1 MIPPTIERWEH
12 VVKSRDL
19 DLLDQLLA
27 DDVVFESPVVHT
39 PQVGRAIT
47 RAYLSA
53 ALQVLNSPE
62 FRYIRRW
69 LGEQSAV
76 LEFETRLAGLTIN
89 GVDIIN
95 LEFRRPN
102 QPLQGDDPTAEG
114 DQRRAPGDGPAARRQ
129 RPKELRARRRP
140 FRECPLLAQSGHGL
154 VHRTCPLSG
163 VKRTYCVVTLDHGP
177 MVLKRRINQAEM
189 SSPFAQREGD

>member
-1 MIPPTIERWEH
+1 MIPPAIERWENI
-12 VVKSRDL
+12 VKSRDF

-47 RAYLSA
+47 RAYLAA
-53 ALQVLNSPE
+53 ALQVLDSSE

-76 LEFETRLAGLTIN
+76 LEFETRLDGLTIN

-95 LEFRRPN
+95 WNSE
-102 QPLQGDDPTAEG
+102 D
-114 DQRRAPGDGPAARRQ
+114 
-129 RPKELRARRRP
+129 
-140 FRECPLLAQSGHGL
+140 
-154 VHRTCPLSG
+154 
-163 VKRTYCVVTLDHGP
+163 
-177 MVLKRRINQAEM
+177 RINRFKVMIRPLKAISAVHQAM
-189 SSPFAQREGD
+189 GQRLAASGPKS

>member
-47 RAYLSA
+47 RAYLTA
-53 ALQVLNSPE
+53 ALQVLNSHE

-95 LEFRRPN
+95 WNSE
-102 QPLQGDDPTAEG
+102 D
-114 DQRRAPGDGPAARRQ
+114 
-129 RPKELRARRRP
+129 
-140 FRECPLLAQSGHGL
+140 
-154 VHRTCPLSG
+154 
-163 VKRTYCVVTLDHGP
+163 
-177 MVLKRRINQAEM
+177 RINRFKVMIRPLKAINAVHQAM
-189 SSPFAQREGD
+189 GQQLAASGPKS

>member
-39 PQVGRAIT
+39 PQVGRAIA
-47 RAYLSA
+47 RAYLTA

-95 LEFRRPN
+95 WNSE
-102 QPLQGDDPTAEG
+102 D
-114 DQRRAPGDGPAARRQ
+114 
-129 RPKELRARRRP
+129 
-140 FRECPLLAQSGHGL
+140 
-154 VHRTCPLSG
+154 
-163 VKRTYCVVTLDHGP
+163 
-177 MVLKRRINQAEM
+177 RINHFKVMIRPLKAINAVHQAM
-189 SSPFAQREGD
+189 GQQLAASGPKS

>member
-1 MIPPTIERWEH
+1 MIPPAIERWENI
-12 VVKSRDL
+12 VKSRDL

-47 RAYLSA
+47 RAYLAA
-53 ALQVLNSPE
+53 ALQVLDSSE

-76 LEFETRLAGLTIN
+76 LEFETRLDGLTIN

-95 LEFRRPN
+95 WNSE
-102 QPLQGDDPTAEG
+102 D
-114 DQRRAPGDGPAARRQ
+114 
-129 RPKELRARRRP
+129 
-140 FRECPLLAQSGHGL
+140 
-154 VHRTCPLSG
+154 
-163 VKRTYCVVTLDHGP
+163 
-177 MVLKRRINQAEM
+177 RINRFKVMIRPLKAISAVHQAM
-189 SSPFAQREGD
+189 GQRLAASGPKS

>member
-27 DDVVFESPVVHT
+27 DDVVFESPVGHT

-47 RAYLSA
+47 RAYLAA

-69 LGEQSAV
+69 FGEQSAV

-95 LEFRRPN
+95 WNSE
-102 QPLQGDDPTAEG
+102 D
-114 DQRRAPGDGPAARRQ
+114 
-129 RPKELRARRRP
+129 
-140 FRECPLLAQSGHGL
+140 
-154 VHRTCPLSG
+154 
-163 VKRTYCVVTLDHGP
+163 
-177 MVLKRRINQAEM
+177 RINRFKVMIRPLKAINAVHQAM
-189 SSPFAQREGD
+189 GQQLAASGPKS

>member
-1 MIPPTIERWEH
+1 MTPPAIERWEQ

-47 RAYLSA
+47 RAYLVA

-62 FRYIRRW
+62 FRYVGRW

-76 LEFETRLAGLTIN
+76 LEFQTLLTGLTIN
-89 GVDIIN
+89 GVDIISWN
-95 LEFRRPN
+95 SEDRINRFKVMIRP
-102 QPLQGDDPTAEG
+102 
-114 DQRRAPGDGPAARRQ
+114 
-129 RPKELRARRRP
+129 LRAINAVHQAMGQQ
-140 FRECPLLAQSGHGL
+140 LA
-154 VHRTCPLSG
+154 
-163 VKRTYCVVTLDHGP
+163 
-177 MVLKRRINQAEM
+177 A
-189 SSPFAQREGD
+189 SSPKS

>member
-1 MIPPTIERWEH
+1 MSAFDPKRTLVGYAQTPLAIERWEH
-12 VVKSRDL
+12 VVKCRHL

-47 RAYLSA
+47 TAYFVA

-62 FRYIRRW
+62 FRYVDRW

-89 GVDIIN
+89 GVDIISWN
-95 LEFRRPN
+95 SE
-102 QPLQGDDPTAEG
+102 D
-114 DQRRAPGDGPAARRQ
+114 
-129 RPKELRARRRP
+129 
-140 FRECPLLAQSGHGL
+140 
-154 VHRTCPLSG
+154 
-163 VKRTYCVVTLDHGP
+163 
-177 MVLKRRINQAEM
+177 RINRFKVMIRPLKAINAVHQAM
-189 SSPFAQREGD
+189 GQQLAAGAPKR

>member
-1 MIPPTIERWEH
+1 MTPPAIERWEY

-47 RAYLSA
+47 RAYLVA

-62 FRYIRRW
+62 CRYVGRW

-76 LEFETRLAGLTIN
+76 LEFQTLLTGLTIN
-89 GVDIIN
+89 GVDIISWN
-95 LEFRRPN
+95 SEDRINRFKVMIRP
-102 QPLQGDDPTAEG
+102 
-114 DQRRAPGDGPAARRQ
+114 
-129 RPKELRARRRP
+129 LRAINAVHQAMGQQ
-140 FRECPLLAQSGHGL
+140 LAASG
-154 VHRTCPLSG
+154 PKS
-163 VKRTYCVVTLDHGP
+163 
-177 MVLKRRINQAEM
+177 
-189 SSPFAQREGD
+189 

>member
-19 DLLDQLLA
+19 DLLDQLLT
-27 DDVVFESPVVHT
+27 DDVVFESPIVHT

-47 RAYLSA
+47 GAYLAA

-62 FRYIRRW
+62 FHYVHRW
-69 LGEQSAV
+69 FGEQSAV

-95 LEFRRPN
+95 WNSE
-102 QPLQGDDPTAEG
+102 E
-114 DQRRAPGDGPAARRQ
+114 
-129 RPKELRARRRP
+129 
-140 FRECPLLAQSGHGL
+140 
-154 VHRTCPLSG
+154 
-163 VKRTYCVVTLDHGP
+163 
-177 MVLKRRINQAEM
+177 RINRFKVMIRPLKAINAVHQAM
-189 SSPFAQREGD
+189 GQQLADRALKS

>member
-1 MIPPTIERWEH
+1 MTPLAIERWEH

-47 RAYLSA
+47 GAYLAA

-69 LGEQSAV
+69 LGVDDAATKLRIEWIPKFEQVLGEKKAAIFFQIDRRVGLMMEIQLASA
-76 LEFETRLAGLTIN
+76 LPLI
-89 GVDIIN
+89 
-95 LEFRRPN
+95 RP
-102 QPLQGDDPTAEG
+102 
-114 DQRRAPGDGPAARRQ
+114 
-129 RPKELRARRRP
+129 
-140 FRECPLLAQSGHGL
+140 
-154 VHRTCPLSG
+154 
-163 VKRTYCVVTLDHGP
+163 
-177 MVLKRRINQAEM
+177 
-189 SSPFAQREGD
+189 

>member
-47 RAYLSA
+47 RAYLAA

-69 LGEQSAV
+69 FGEQSAV

-95 LEFRRPN
+95 RNSE
-102 QPLQGDDPTAEG
+102 D
-114 DQRRAPGDGPAARRQ
+114 
-129 RPKELRARRRP
+129 
-140 FRECPLLAQSGHGL
+140 
-154 VHRTCPLSG
+154 
-163 VKRTYCVVTLDHGP
+163 
-177 MVLKRRINQAEM
+177 RINRFKVMIRPLKAINAVHQAM
-189 SSPFAQREGD
+189 GQQLAASGPKS